1 MMKRLLTAAI
11 AIGMAAVSAA
21 AYDGNDWPPQTRV
34 VQIKSSVDG
43 QLQPARFYAAKSRK
57 PRPLVVRLHAWSAHY
72 DVPDRGVVDQCIE
85 EDVNYISPDFRGPN
99 DHPEAMCSPLVI
111 SDICDAIDYAI
122 AHGNVD
128 EDEIHIIGGS
138 GGGTATVYCYMR
150 LPRKIKS
157 FTAWASITHILD
169 YYYACKGRP
178 QFDHYTR
185 MIDQATSG
193 VAREGFT
200 PYLDK
205 QEAMRRS
212 PVLMDTPVELRKD
225 SKLFLFHGIHDG
237 VKEGADVPFTHTL
250 RFFNKVVTDF
260 DASAQDI
267 LFTDTEMLRWMEW
280 QVIGEPFD
288 REKKEVLVKRNY
300 KDRVIVCLI
309 DAGHSM
315 ADGHELDGLHGVD
328 PLMPRDPHYFYKID

>member
-1 MMKRLLTAAI
+1 MMKRLLIAAL
-11 AIGMAAVSAA
+11 ALLASLSLA
-21 AYDGNDWPPQTRV
+21 AYNGNDWPSETRV
-34 VQIKSSVDG
+34 VEIKSSVDG
-43 QLQPARFYAAKSRK
+43 QMQPARFYAAKSAT

-72 DVPDRGVVDQCIE
+72 DVPCGVVKQCIA

-99 DHPEAMCSPLVI
+99 ERPEAMCSPLVI
-111 SDICDAIDYAI
+111 SDISDAIDYAI

-128 EDEIHIIGGS
+128 ENEIHIIGGS

-150 LPRKIKS
+150 LPRKIKT
-157 FTAWASITHILD
+157 FTAWSSITHILD

-178 QFDHYTR
+178 QYDHYTR

-193 VAREGFT
+193 VAREGFV

-212 PVLMDTPVELRKD
+212 PVLMDTPVDLRKD
-225 SKLFLFHGIHDG
+225 SKLYLFHGIHDG
-237 VKEGADVPFTHTL
+237 GNSGDVPFTHTL
-250 RFFNKVVTDF
+250 RFFNKVVSDF
-260 DASAQDI
+260 DATAQDI

-280 QVIGEPFD
+280 QVVGEPFD
-288 REKKEVLVKRNY
+288 REKQEVLVKRNY
-300 KDRVIVCLI
+300 KDKVLVFLI

-315 ADGHELDGLHGVD
+315 AEGHELDGLHGLD
-328 PLMPRDPHYFYKID
+328 PLMPRDPNHFYKMD

>member
-1 MMKRLLTAAI
+1 MKKILFIVFAVAFATLAA
-11 AIGMAAVSAA
+11 S
-21 AYDGNDWPPQTRV
+21 AYDGNDWPAQTKV

-43 QLQPARFYAAKSRK
+43 EIQLARFYGAKSK
-57 PRPLVVRLHAWSAHY
+57 TPRPLIVRLHAWSAHY
-72 DVPDRGVVDQCIE
+72 DRPDRELFEQLIK
-85 EDVNYISPDFRGPN
+85 EDVNFISPDFRGPN
-99 DHPEAMCSPLVI
+99 ERPEAMCSPLVL
-111 SDICDAIDYAI
+111 SDINDAIDYAI

-128 EDEIHIIGGS
+128 ENEIHIIGGS

-150 LPRKIKS
+150 LPRKIKT
-157 FTAWASITHILD
+157 FTAWSSITNILD

-178 QFDHYTR
+178 QYDNYTR

-205 QEAMRRS
+205 EEAMRRS

-225 SKLFLFHGIHDG
+225 SKLYLFHGIHDG
-237 VKEGADVPFTHTL
+237 GNSGDVPFPQTL

-260 DASAQDI
+260 DITAQDI

-280 QVIGEPFD
+280 QVVGAPFERKD
-288 REKKEVLVKRNY
+288 KEVLVKRNY
-300 KDRVIVCLI
+300 KDKVIVCLI
-309 DAGHSM
+309 EAGHDM
-315 ADGHELDGLHGVD
+315 DDAHILDGLHGVD
-328 PLMPRDPHYFYKID
+328 PLMPRDPNFFFKID